1 MELPVEALP
10 QLPVLDALDELQ
22 RALAERGT
30 AVLSAPPGSGK
41 TTLLPLALMDAP
53 WLRGKKILLLEPRR
67 VAARAAARRM
77 AALLGEKPGQRV
89 GYQVRGERQVG
100 ANTRIE
106 VVTEGLLTR
115 RLQADPEL
123 PGVGLLIF
131 DEFHERSLDVDLAL
145 ALALQARETL
155 RPDLRLLVM
164 SATLDAEA
172 LLQLMAAD
180 GLIEAK
186 GQQYPVSSVQLGG
199 GGPREIVT
207 SALRGVSQALARSDG
222 DVLVFLP
229 GAPEIHRLAGE
240 LQRAGC
246 EAQLHPLYGALSAAE
261 QDAALRPAAPGQR
274 KVILATNLA
283 QTSLTV
289 EGVTAV
295 VDSGYERQAVFDLGA
310 AANRLDTVRI
320 SRAAATQRAGRAGRL
335 APGIALQ
342 LWSAEQAM
350 VAHDTPEILRADL
363 TRFALELAAWGCAP
377 EQLALLNQPPPAN
390 WQLAQQALGQLNA
403 VDAEG
408 RITPLGRKMLSLPM
422 HPRLA
427 RMVLQAQARGL
438 GETAAWLAAA
448 LGVPGANRQTDL
460 TAELQAARRDRHG
473 PIAREAGLIL
483 KRLAAADDWQ
493 PQALG
498 GLVATAFPERVARL
512 RRGSSNTYHC
522 ADGGEALLPAGAHA
536 DAQWL
541 AIAHWQAS
549 EPRQIRSA
557 ARVERAELE
566 DILAGQLQERRQAKL
581 DPDSGLIRAEQGR
594 FLGAVAFFSRS
605 EAATDEEA
613 APLLLAHIRKRGLVA
628 LGWTAEDRQLQARVQ
643 SLRRWCPATGLPDLG
658 DAALLETLELWLQPY
673 LAGIRKLG
681 DLTAVALEP
690 ALRAQL
696 SHAQVRELD
705 ALAPARLR
713 VPSGSNLLLDYQA
726 DGGSPVLAVRL
737 QEMLGCAQTPKVAG
751 GELPISL
758 HLLSPAR
765 RPIQVTQ
772 DLVGFWS
779 GSYAEVRKEMR
790 GRYPRHP
797 WPEDPLSAAPT
808 RKAKPRKP

>member
-1 MELPVEALP
+1 MSLSVETLP
-10 QLPVLDALDELQ
+10 QLPALDALAELQ
-22 RALAERGT
+22 RALAGRGT

-41 TTLLPLALMDAP
+41 TTVLPLALMDAP
-53 WLRGKKILLLEPRR
+53 WLQGQKILLLEPRR

-172 LLQLMAAD
+172 LVRLVAAD
-180 GLIEAK
+180 GLIEAH
-186 GQQYPVSSVQLGG
+186 GQQYPVSSQQLGG
-199 GGPREIVT
+199 GGPRDIVA
-207 SALRGVSQALARSDG
+207 SALRGVTQALARSDG

-240 LQRAGC
+240 LERAGC
-246 EAQLHPLYGALSAAE
+246 AAQLHPLYGALSAAE
-261 QDAALRPAAPGQR
+261 QDAALRPAAQGQR
-274 KVILATNLA
+274 KLILATNLA

-342 LWSAEQAM
+342 MWSPEQVMA
-350 VAHDTPEILRADL
+350 AHDTPEILRADL
-363 TRFALELAAWGCAP
+363 SRFALELAAWGSAP

-390 WQLAQQALGQLNA
+390 WQLARQALRQLNA
-403 VDAEG
+403 VDADG
-408 RITPLGRKMLSLPM
+408 RITPLGRSMLKLPM

-438 GETAAWLAAA
+438 GQTAAWLAAA
-448 LGVPGANRQTDL
+448 LGVPGASRETDL
-460 TAELQAARRDRHG
+460 AALLQAARRDRHG
-473 PIAREAGLIL
+473 PVAREAGLIL

-498 GLVATAFPERVARL
+498 VLVAMAYPERVARL
-512 RRGSSNTYHC
+512 RAGSTNSYHC
-522 ADGGEALLPAGAHA
+522 ADGGEALVPAGVRAHSE
-536 DAQWL
+536 WL
-541 AIAHWQAS
+541 AIAHWQVS

-557 ARVERAELE
+557 AVVARSELE
-566 DILAGQLQERRQAKL
+566 AVLGEQLQARRRAFL

-594 FLGAVAFFSRS
+594 FLGAVAFSSRS

-613 APLLLAHIRKRGLVA
+613 VPLLLAHIRKRGLAA
-628 LGWTAEDRQLQARVQ
+628 LGWTTEARQLQARVQ
-643 SLRRWCPATGLPDLG
+643 SLRSWRPATALPDFG
-658 DAALLETLELWLQPY
+658 DAVLLETLETWLQPY

-681 DLTAVALEP
+681 DLAAVALEP

-696 SHAQVRELD
+696 SHAQTRELD
-705 ALAPARLR
+705 SLAPARLR

-726 DGGSPVLAVRL
+726 DGGPPVLAVRL
-737 QEMLGCAQTPKVAG
+737 QEMLGCAQTPTVAG
-751 GELPISL
+751 GDVPISL

-772 DLVGFWS
+772 DLAGFWS

-797 WPEDPLSAAPT
+797 WPEDPQTAAPT